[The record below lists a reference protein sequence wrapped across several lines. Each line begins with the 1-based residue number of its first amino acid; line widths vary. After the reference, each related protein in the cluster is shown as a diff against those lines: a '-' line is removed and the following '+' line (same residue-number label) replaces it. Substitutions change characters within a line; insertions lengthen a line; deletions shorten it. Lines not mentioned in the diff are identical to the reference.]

1 MTARRWPEVGFQQV
15 VMGRFWL
22 NGLLGLPMLMM
33 MMTPKGDI
41 FLVGGFS
48 FVVLAKFNSLGS

>member
-15 VMGRFWL
+15 IMGRFWL
-22 NGLLGLPMLMM
+22 NGLLGLPMLMT
-33 MMTPKGDI
+33 MTPKGDI